1 MGRFLIPLRFQP
13 TYFIAVDGCPFASD
27 SPMVLDLPG
36 IRIRD
41 RTYFYSKELINALS
55 HSALDVGTE
64 LQQLVYTVS
73 GSDAGYVGS
82 IGASP
87 HTACVGHIR
96 LNSHGYEIA
105 YLSVFENLYKTLWS
119 FITTFKGLI

>member
-1 MGRFLIPLRFQP
+1 
-13 TYFIAVDGCPFASD
+13 
-27 SPMVLDLPG
+27 MVLDLPG